1 MTHFDIAEIMNRMN
15 LTLDSGLFDP
25 VETLEDAYEVLHFVV
40 GLLPEHD
47 KKSISELITSKEVAE

>member
-1 MTHFDIAEIMNRMN
+1 MTHFDIAEVMNRMN
-15 LTLDSGLFDP
+15 ITLDSGTFDP

-47 KKSISELITSKEVAE
+47 KKSIYELITSKEVS